1 MRWTLPLRRA
11 IRWVTRSVYSSSSS
25 IPARIV
31 ITIVAAAASSDTASA
46 RPRLEMCIA
55 PGNASDATRSMAA
68 STNRISR
75 KLVIR
80 VNGSR
85 SAAITGGRMAFR
97 MAIRAAMPRAPQNPE
112 TVTFGTT
119 SAANSSESA
128 EITQLT
134 TTRSGRTC
142 GRWGRHRR
150 SDCEAALIGA
160 NPTRPQADDDGWP

>member
-31 ITIVAAAASSDTASA
+31 ITIAAAAASSDTASA
-46 RPRLEMCIA
+46 RPRPGTFIA
-55 PGNASDATRSMAA
+55 PGNASDATSSKAA
-68 STNRISR
+68 SANRISR
-75 KLVIR
+75 KLEIR

-85 SAAITGGRMAFR
+85 SAAITGGTIAFR

-134 TTRSGRTC
+134 TRRSGRSC
-142 GRWGRHRR
+142 GRSGCHRMV
-150 SDCEAALIGA
+150 DCEAALIGQ
-160 NPTRPQADDDGWP
+160 TLCDRRR